1 MTRPK
6 YKVLLVTQQYH
17 PIHLA
22 DDRIYIVEPI
32 QYEVL
37 ASLLDRDEVAIS
49 LLDQRLDRR
58 PSALLETL
66 KRVRPDFVGFTSW
79 TMHVSLV
86 RAQAALVK
94 RFDPSISVAVGGHH
108 AGLSPADFADPN
120 IDYVMMGEAYQSFRD
135 LIQRCRDSERDVSD
149 LAGVAW
155 QEDGMFFSNGTAVVP
170 RAFDLDSLPIP
181 DRSILGDYKGQ
192 YYHLWWKPVA
202 ALRTSMGCPARC
214 SFCNLWR
221 PNLGKFLTWS
231 PEYIVDYLKTIDEP
245 YIIFTDDHFFGDG
258 RRAHAIGEAI
268 LRSGIKKQY
277 LFYSRADAIV
287 RDPSLV
293 ELWSRVGLKRLRMG
307 LESYSDSELGAMEK
321 GSSVAHNDKAIEI
334 LKRHQVLIEGLFIVG
349 VDYTADQFA
358 NLTNYIRSRKIDI
371 PNITVATPMPGT
383 TDYTKSEASLTYRN
397 PTYYDFQHAVLPT
410 KLDIKEYCH
419 LYGKMLLKV
428 QRPPSEQIRRIGFW
442 KFLWNVP
449 SFWLYFLRVYTSHK
463 HYGYVERTLAE
474 MPTIP
479 WVERRL
485 GACATKSSVQDQQ
498 VIQDDRDDMHNIG
511 ELVPTGTTA

>member
-1 MTRPK
+1 MTKSK
-6 YKVLLVTQQYH
+6 YKILLVTQHYH

-37 ASLLDRDEVAIS
+37 ASLLDKDKVSIS

-58 PSALLETL
+58 SSALLNML
-66 KRVRPDFVGFTSW
+66 KRERPAFVGFTSW
-79 TMHVSLV
+79 TMHVGLV

-94 RFDPSISVAVGGHH
+94 QFDPSIIVAVGGHH
-108 AGLSPADFADPN
+108 ASLSPADFADPN
-120 IDYVMMGEAYQSFRD
+120 IDYVMMGEAYLSFRD
-135 LIQRCRDSERDVSD
+135 LIQRCSENERHVSD
-149 LAGVAW
+149 LTGVAW
-155 QEDGMFFSNGTAVVP
+155 QDNGAFFSNGTAAVP
-170 RAFDLDSLPIP
+170 RTFDLDALPIP
-181 DRSILGDYKGQ
+181 DRSILGDYKGK

-231 PEYIVDYLKTIDEP
+231 PDYIVEYLKSIDEP
-245 YIIFTDDHFFGDG
+245 YVIFTDDHFFGDG
-258 RRAHAIGEAI
+258 RRAYAIGEAI
-268 LRSGIKKQY
+268 LRAGIKKQY

-307 LESYSDSELGAMEK
+307 LESYSDSELYAMDK

-334 LKRHQVLIEGLFIVG
+334 LKKNQVLIEGLFIVG
-349 VDYTADQFA
+349 VDYTADQFE

-383 TDYTKSEASLTYRN
+383 SDYTKNENALIYKD

-410 KLDIKEYCH
+410 KLDIKEFCH
-419 LYGKMLLKV
+419 RYGKMLLKV
-428 QRPPSEQIRRIGFW
+428 QRPPIEQIRRIGFR

-449 SFWLYFLRVYTSHK
+449 SFWIYFLRVYTSHK
-463 HYGYVERTLAE
+463 HYGYVERRIID
-474 MPTIP
+474 MPTLP
-479 WVERRL
+479 WIDMRRANCSDK
-485 GACATKSSVQDQQ
+485 GEDQVRQSDSVSFDE
-498 VIQDDRDDMHNIG
+498 VLSARTP
-511 ELVPTGTTA
+511 V

>member
-1 MTRPK
+1 MTHSK
-6 YKVLLVTQQYH
+6 YKILFVTQHYH

-37 ASLLDRDEVAIS
+37 ASMLDKDEVDIS

-58 PSALLETL
+58 PLALLETIRRL
-66 KRVRPDFVGFTSW
+66 RPNFVGFTSW
-79 TMHVSLV
+79 TMHVDLV
-86 RAQAALVK
+86 RMQAALVK
-94 RFDPSISVAVGGHH
+94 QIDPSIIVAVGGHH
-108 AGLSPADFADPN
+108 ASLSPSDFADPN
-120 IDYVMMGEAYQSFRD
+120 IDYVMMGEAYLSFRD
-135 LIQRCRDSERDVSD
+135 LILRCRESERNVAD

-155 QEDGMFFSNGTAVVP
+155 QDNGKFFSNGKAVVP
-170 RAFDLDSLPIP
+170 KSFDLDSLPLP
-181 DRSILGDYKGQ
+181 DRSILGKYKGR

-221 PNLGKFLTWS
+221 PNLGKYLTWS
-231 PEYIVDYLKTIDEP
+231 PEYIVEYLKTIEEP
-245 YIIFTDDHFFGDG
+245 YVIFTDDHFFGDG

-268 LRSGIKKQY
+268 LRAGIKKEY

-293 ELWSRVGLKRLRMG
+293 ALWSRVGLKRLRMG

-321 GSSVAHNDKAIEI
+321 GSSVAHNDRAIEI
-334 LKRHQVLIEGLFIVG
+334 LKKNDVLIEGLFIVG
-349 VDYTADQFA
+349 VDYKREQFE
-358 NLTNYIRSRKIDI
+358 NLTSYIRSRKVDI

-383 TDYTKSEASLTYRN
+383 TDYAKNEDALIYKN

-410 KLDIKEYCH
+410 RLDIKEFCH

-428 QRPPSEQIRRIGFW
+428 QRPPLEQIRRIGLF
-442 KFLWNVP
+442 KFICNVP
-449 SFWLYFLRVYTSHK
+449 SFWIYFLRVYTSYK
-463 HYGYVERTLAE
+463 HYGYVERSGGELPTL
-474 MPTIP
+474 P
-479 WVERRL
+479 WVDMRR
-485 GACATKSSVQDQQ
+485 GSCGGDAVADKKYGSVDIDK
-498 VIQDDRDDMHNIG
+498 VF
-511 ELVPTGTTA
+511 PTGVPS